1 MSGRE
6 LIEKLL
12 PHRPPMLLVDE
23 VVEAVPGE
31 RLTARMS
38 VTGDEP
44 CFEGADP
51 QGPYPSVLLIES
63 WCQAAGV
70 LVTWDS
76 PNPDVLT
83 GDVML
88 FGGMSGL
95 ELTAPVHRGDV
106 VEHEVRTVR
115 LLSDSAVVTGRSTVG
130 GRTVMSVGS
139 VIMARRPA
147 KDLLGHQ
154 GARATEEES

>member
-1 MSGRE
+1 MSGLP

-12 PHRPPMLLVDE
+12 PHRPPILLVDD
-23 VVEAVPGE
+23 VVDVVPGE
-31 RLTARMS
+31 RLTARMT
-38 VTGDEP
+38 VAGDNP
-44 CFEGADP
+44 CFDGADP
-51 QGPYPSVLLIES
+51 QGAFPSALLIES
-63 WCQAAGV
+63 WCQSAGV

-88 FGGMSGL
+88 FGGMSGI
-95 ELTAPVHRGDV
+95 ELTAPVHRGET
-106 VEHEVRTVR
+106 VEHEVRAVR

-130 GRTVMSVGS
+130 GRTVMTVGT

-147 KDLLGHQ
+147 RDLRGQQ
-154 GARATEEES
+154 GSRTSEEEA